1 MMHSSKVIFGCGPL
15 LLLAI
20 SLVLDWAALRTF
32 NEQAETM
39 GLQRIRTNFFMSAGA
54 LTKIRKS
61 IPPGTIR
68 TKITALQIAS
78 AGFALGFAALMIL
91 SINHK

>member
-1 MMHSSKVIFGCGPL
+1 MLSSKVVFGLGPL

-20 SLVLDWAALRTF
+20 SWVLDWAAIHVF
-32 NEQAETM
+32 NEHAETM
-39 GLQRIRTNFFMSAGA
+39 GLQRIRTNFFMNAGA

-61 IPPGTIR
+61 IPTGTIR

-78 AGFALGFAALMIL
+78 VSFTIGFAALMIL